1 MINAINNVIKANCRS
16 MLTTVYTYFDGGT
29 SALLD
34 RENFQYSPLC
44 SMELCDPFAPWTL
57 MRKAHNYSLKIIYT
71 IFHNHC

>member
-34 RENFQYSPLC
+34 DSKFTKFNLSLLCYGNVTPLPC
-44 SMELCDPFAPWTL
+44 G
-57 MRKAHNYSLKIIYT
+57 H
-71 IFHNHC
+71 